1 MGGKDSGSSSSDFYA
16 SQNDDSDMQDMAML
30 EAMMGMMSGMTEAMA
45 TMATQVPE
53 MPEPAPAPQLA
64 TTEPIDWAEKMSTL
78 NAKTR
83 ADYANTVDNKKG
95 RTDTIHTS
103 PLLDEDETNTTSQT
117 LIGS

>member
-1 MGGKDSGSSSSDFYA
+1 MGGKDSGGGSSFYA
-16 SQNDDSDMQDMAML
+16 SQNEDNDLQDLAML

-53 MPEPAPAPQLA
+53 MPEPVSTPQLA

-83 ADYANTVDNKKG
+83 ADYANEVDKKKG